1 MNIFNSQKSNER
13 TKEKDLNSDIDE
25 VYGVKKV
32 SYNLRSKILD
42 SLPIK
47 VFLSFRSKVLN
58 DSFNIF

>member
-1 MNIFNSQKSNER
+1 MNIFNSQKSNT
-13 TKEKDLNSDIDE
+13 TKEKDLNSVIDE
-25 VYGVKKV
+25 VHGVKKV

>member
-1 MNIFNSQKSNER
+1 MNIFNSQKSNT
-13 TKEKDLNSDIDE
+13 TKEKDLNSVIDE

-58 DSFNIF
+58 GSFNIF